1 MFGYCVMGSPTM
13 ATMPTITMRMEMTIA
28 TMGRFMKNLAMRAAP
43 LCASCVLVRRMALR
57 GVSGLGG
64 RTLSG
69 LGHRLSP
76 CRCGFGIHRRRLHH
90 GTSSHVLKAC
100 DDDPLAR
107 LESLVDDPEAAHT
120 WPDLDRA
127 DLDRVVRP
135 DHAHQESPLQVLHG
149 PLGHEERAG
158 PQSGGGAH
166 FGKLAGTQQGLG
178 IRKLAPDAE
187 GPRREADVE
196 VQGIEPPTVRED
208 CSVGEDELE
217 WDVLHPLVCTCGG
230 RVVA

>member
-1 MFGYCVMGSPTM
+1 
-13 ATMPTITMRMEMTIA
+13 
-28 TMGRFMKNLAMRAAP
+28 
-43 LCASCVLVRRMALR
+43 MALR

-69 LGHRLSP
+69 LGHRMSP
-76 CRCGFGIHRRRLHH
+76 CLCGFGIYRRRLHH

-135 DHAHQESPLQVLHG
+135 DHAHLEISLLVLHC

-158 PQSGGGAH
+158 LQSESVAH
-166 FGKLAGTQQGLG
+166 FGKLAGTQQGLR
-178 IRKLAPDAE
+178 IRELTPDAE

-196 VQGIEPPTVRED
+196 AQGIEPPTVRKD
-208 CSVGEDELE
+208 LPVGEDELE
-217 WDVLHPLVCTCGG
+217 WDVLHPLECPRDG
-230 RVVA
+230 RSVA